1 MKTKKQNLKDIRGIT
16 LIVLIITVIILLILT
31 GVTMNIAV
39 NGGLF
44 DNAQE
49 AVDDTNRGLA
59 QDQRESEK
67 LLSEWDAI
75 EEGVNGGIAEE
86 ELGNYMVDKKTY
98 RNTLAEALQIA
109 EDGSVID
116 VINDTTE
123 ASDELITI
131 DKDITIETNGKTITG
146 YKIEVSE
153 SKNVVINGN
162 GKISKIDN
170 SMSDSLI
177 LNYGN
182 IEINNATIYSS
193 SAGDLMATIS
203 VLDGTVT
210 SNNAT
215 INGITAYAGPVTIN
229 GGTYEYISTSPV
241 GSGNYI
247 INSGTIGELGMR
259 CGGHVNIN
267 GGTVTKIHLADDSSG
282 IYLTIG
288 SLDLA
293 VSSTNPCIEEIM
305 FRTDLAGCIGMVEIN
320 FYNGIVKTVSGS
332 VELFEETGFYTA
344 IRPGYTSQV
353 TTNGTILVPST

>member
-1 MKTKKQNLKDIRGIT
+1 MKNKCMLLYCTVLCVVMTACHFSDPLVEKKSISSLSFKKT
-16 LIVLIITVIILLILT
+16 SLT
-31 GVTMNIAV
+31 ISVGASDYVSV
-39 NGGLF
+39 VVKP
-44 DNAQE
+44 
-49 AVDDTNRGLA
+49 VDL
-59 QDQRESEK
+59 QREANIS
-67 LLSEWDAI
+67 WTV
-75 EEGVNGGIAEE
+75 VNPEIIDIIPD
-86 ELGNYMVDKKTY
+86 NY
-98 RNTLAEALQIA
+98 
-109 EDGSVID
+109 
-116 VINDTTE
+116 
-123 ASDELITI
+123 
-131 DKDITIETNGKTITG
+131 
-146 YKIEVSE
+146 
-153 SKNVVINGN
+153 NVVINGN